1 MSSKS
6 VLILGILLLVPIFAF
21 LFLEVFGTNQY
32 ALKTYFPVLDENTE
46 LPVVRNGD
54 TVFQRIPDFRLTS
67 QAGKEV
73 TSQDLKNQ
81 VYVANFIFT
90 SCKDVCK
97 KMTHQMTRVQEAF
110 QKESRVKLVSFSVDP
125 ERDSVASLN
134 KYARQY
140 GADANKWYFLTG
152 PKVQIYSL
160 AREGYKLA
168 AMQAPTVNPDFIHS
182 EKFVLVDDQQHV
194 RGIYDGT
201 SEEDVDRLITEIKIL
216 LDERARLKK

>member
-1 MSSKS
+1 MSPKA
-6 VLILGILLLVPIFAF
+6 VLVLGTLLLVPIFAF
-21 LFLEVFGTNQY
+21 LFLKVFGTNQY
-32 ALKTYFPVLDENTE
+32 ALKTYFPVVDENTE
-46 LPVVRNGD
+46 LPVVQNGD

-67 QAGKEV
+67 QEGKEV
-73 TSQDLKNQ
+73 TSADLKDQ
-81 VYVANFIFT
+81 VYVADFIFS
-90 SCKDVCK
+90 SCKDICK

-110 QKESRVKLVSFSVDP
+110 RKEPRVQLVSFSVDP
-125 ERDSVASLN
+125 ERDSVATLN
-134 KYARQY
+134 KYAQKY

-152 PKVQIYSL
+152 PKAQIYNL

-168 AMQAPTVNPDFIHS
+168 AMQAPTAIPDFIHS

>member
-32 ALKTYFPVLDENTE
+32 ALKTYFPVLDENTY

-54 TVFQRIPDFRLTS
+54 TVFQRIPDFRLIS

-110 QKESRVKLVSFSVDP
+110 QKEPRVQLVSFSVDP
-125 ERDSVASLN
+125 ERDSVATLN

-152 PKVQIYSL
+152 PKVQIYNL

-168 AMQAPTVNPDFIHS
+168 AMQAPTLNPDFIHS

-201 SEEDVDRLITEIKIL
+201 SEEDVDRLMTEINIL